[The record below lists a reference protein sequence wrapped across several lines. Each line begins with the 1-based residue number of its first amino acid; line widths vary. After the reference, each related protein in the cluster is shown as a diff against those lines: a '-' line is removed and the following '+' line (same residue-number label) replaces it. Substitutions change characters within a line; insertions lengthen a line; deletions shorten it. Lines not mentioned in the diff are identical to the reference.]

1 MSRSPN
7 IENTETIMAKM
18 IIAGTIQVA
27 AQDRTRFVQRAKL
40 DIANS
45 RAEAG
50 CLSYVIALDLDR
62 DDTFHLSEVW
72 SDKAALDGHLASPG
86 FRAMLADVS
95 TMAITAWGVMLYEA
109 GESSAIAPPSRSTEG
124 AS

>member
-1 MSRSPN
+1 VVTAA
-7 IENTETIMAKM
+7 IVTKL

-27 AQDRTRFVQRAKL
+27 AQDRQRFLHRATQ
-40 DIANS
+40 DIARS

-50 CLSYVIALDLDR
+50 CLRYVISRDLER
-62 DDTFHLSEVW
+62 EDTFHLSEVW
-72 SDKAALDGHLASPG
+72 ADKTALDAHLASPG
-86 FRAMLADVS
+86 FRAMLAEVS

-109 GESSAIAPPSRSTEG
+109 GESSPIGLPSRSTEG